1 MESRKAS
8 RFIPTNDMKPRRL
21 SLFWLCLP
29 ACLLF
34 VVPFLSLARET
45 PWQSFQLAYGDW
57 NAVGVSLGYGLGSM
71 VLIFVFG
78 VPPALWLARTTSRLR
93 PWIEAVVL
101 AVLLTP
107 PLAMGIL
114 LVSAYGPYS
123 TAGDLLQRIGVIINN
138 NAVAFVLAQL
148 YGGMAY
154 FILAARAAFEA
165 VPVADEQAA
174 ATLGASRSQI
184 FRLITLPLARR
195 GLAAGMIAAW
205 VRVVGEFGIV
215 MVFAYFPQGLPVKLF
230 VNLQNE
236 GVESV
241 YALLWIMLAVTL
253 PLPLLTLYI
262 LKQRVEG

>member
-1 MESRKAS
+1 MQPRK
-8 RFIPTNDMKPRRL
+8 P

-34 VVPFLSLARET
+34 VVPFLSLAKET
-45 PWQSFQLAYGDW
+45 PWQNFRLAYGDW
-57 NAVGVSLGYGLGSM
+57 TAVGVSLGYGLGSM
-71 VLIFVFG
+71 ALIFVLG
-78 VPPALWLARTTSRLR
+78 VPLALWLARTTSRLR
-93 PWIEAVVL
+93 PFVEAVVL

-114 LVSAYGPYS
+114 LVSAYGPYG
-123 TAGDLLQRIGVIINN
+123 TAGDLLARLGVIINN

-154 FILAARAAFEA
+154 FILSAQASFEA
-165 VPVADEQAA
+165 VPETVEQAA
-174 ATLGASRSQI
+174 EVLGATRLQI
-184 FRLITLPLARR
+184 FRLITLPLASR

-205 VRVVGEFGIV
+205 VRVVGEFGIM

-236 GVESV
+236 GVDAV

-253 PLPLLTLYI
+253 PLPLLMLFV
-262 LKQRVEG
+262 LKQRVR